1 MRKRLSPGAHARRAL
16 QRSVTRALEQH
27 RQPGSRAPIGRLY
40 PGRRALGGGALPRAG
55 RGDGGERSARGCA
68 RAVRCCR
75 RAPAPSLSAA
85 ALARSRARARAAPL
99 PRRALARSLPPS
111 LLPPR
116 LALRLLS
123 PPAAP
128 LSGGGFL
135 LPSPHRA
142 VSPSRPPPSARPG
155 VSPRPAPHGDG
166 SAGPG
171 TRVRGCGGRAESRGG
186 GEAGTERRPGLLQP
200 ALPIPLPGLAPPLLR
215 LRRCSATAAAA
226 AGVVVVAAAGRGP
239 VPRRAAGV
247 PVVSLT

>member
-1 MRKRLSPGAHARRAL
+1 MCVRKRLSPGAHARRAL

-85 ALARSRARARAAPL
+85 
-99 PRRALARSLPPS
+99 ALARSLPPS